1 MRVMKKKMMR
11 VTQMRPKLKA
21 NTKFKQTNKRNM
33 PTTTK
38 ILRRAAKCV
47 STFKRLKRASVSSVK
62 KFLATKNYLMQ
73 TRRTKKLTS
82 LKEKIVRSILIVAMK
97 SLTSRR
103 LKLNEPQKRR
113 RNFYPRKLKL
123 ALR

>member
-1 MRVMKKKMMR
+1 
-11 VTQMRPKLKA
+11 MRPKLKA

-47 STFKRLKRASVSSVK
+47 STLKRLKRASVSSVK

>member
-1 MRVMKKKMMR
+1 MKKKMMR

-123 ALR
+123 ALK